1 MHAPTFEACARCG
14 GPLDRAQV
22 RVLIWERLWIE
33 RVAAVVCRSCVAV
46 ALTDAGEAKVARLT
60 RAGVEVLGIPGEDPA
75 PKVEVVKVY
84 TDFGGPVGHGRAS
97 KRRPSGGSSRSPRR
111 SSARRR
117 VSGADPRP
125 EATRYQRRRRT
136 GP

>member
-1 MHAPTFEACARCG
+1 MPAPAVEVCAQCG
-14 GPLDRAQV
+14 GTLDRAQV
-22 RVLIWERLWIE
+22 RVLVWDRLWIE

-75 PKVEVVKVY
+75 PKVEVVRVH
-84 TDFGGPVGHGRAS
+84 TDFGRPAGDAEHSGRGAEPRS
-97 KRRPSGGSSRSPRR
+97 RPRSGRSPTRPK
-111 SSARRR
+111 ARR
-117 VSGADPRP
+117 ATPRSKGP
-125 EATRYQRRRRT
+125 GYHRRRRA